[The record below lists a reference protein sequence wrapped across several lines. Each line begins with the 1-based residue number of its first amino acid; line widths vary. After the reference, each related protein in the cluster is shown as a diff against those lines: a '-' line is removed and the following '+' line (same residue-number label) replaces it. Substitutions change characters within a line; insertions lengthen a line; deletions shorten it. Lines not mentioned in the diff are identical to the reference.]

1 MSGES
6 EPPHV
11 GCYSFADAAGIPRN
25 IAAAVSRSFLL
36 LLCAVAISALN
47 GCSILQ
53 PHADPTRFYVLTVPS
68 APPARTAE
76 GEFKRWKVGLRPV
89 EVPAYLRSKAMV
101 VRTQVNEVTF
111 AEFDCWAE
119 PLDQGIA
126 RAIKDGLSSANNVES
141 VTLNSFGS
149 DTLDYQVAIRILACE
164 GVRAAD
170 GSSSVRFSMTWELR
184 SVAANSAVT
193 KRGVFTAP
201 TTTWDGK
208 DYGQFAQRISDA
220 ITSAGQALAA
230 ALPQ

>member
-1 MSGES
+1 MTT
-6 EPPHV
+6 HV
-11 GCYSFADAAGIPRN
+11 TKSPFPLRAGSWRTL
-25 IAAAVSRSFLL
+25 AL
-36 LLCAVAISALN
+36 LLCLSVA
-47 GCSILQ
+47 GCSVLQ
-53 PHADPTRFYVLTVPS
+53 PHADPTRFYMLTARPQS
-68 APPARTAE
+68 AATSGRSE
-76 GEFKRWKVGLRPV
+76 GKRWKIGVRPV
-89 EVPAYLRSKAMV
+89 DVPAYLRSKAMV

-164 GVRAAD
+164 GVLAAD

-201 TTTWDGK
+201 TTTWDGR